1 MGCCGWSHKRQSKTF
16 LPTTYVGCEQI
27 CHVSLGMSRFKSLK
41 TAVATDNVLLFSD
54 LTFWQIHRWRP
65 AWFLVEKEQMR
76 DIKKNWQHDLI
87 PWPHNH
93 FGMAPFCSSPPN
105 SALRTLQ
112 KEICHISN
120 LHLNTTQNYGFL
132 TFPIYICT
140 QLKLNI
146 FQSTFAHNSR
156 FPIYICT
163 QLKWKILDF
172 SDFQRPFTCKVPMVC
187 TRNFH
192 LEWRNCEW

>member
-27 CHVSLGMSRFKSLK
+27 CHVPLGMSRFKSLK

-120 LHLNTTQNYGFL
+120 LHLYTNQDFQF
-132 TFPIYICT
+132 TFE
-140 QLKLNI
+140 
-146 FQSTFAHNSR
+146 HNSR
-156 FPIYICT
+156 FRISHISNLHLNTTQVKNSGFLRFPASIY
-163 QLKWKILDF
+163 
-172 SDFQRPFTCKVPMVC
+172 M
-187 TRNFH
+187 
-192 LEWRNCEW
+192 

>member
-1 MGCCGWSHKRQSKTF
+1 MGCCGWSHKRQSKTI

-27 CHVSLGMSRFKSLK
+27 CHVSRGMSRFKSLK
-41 TAVATDNVLLFSD
+41 TAVATDNALLCSD

-105 SALRTLQ
+105 SAFRF
-112 KEICHISN
+112 
-120 LHLNTTQNYGFL
+120 QNSAKRDLSHFQF
-132 TFPIYICT
+132 TFVH
-140 QLKLNI
+140 K
-146 FQSTFAHNSR
+146 SR
-156 FPIYICT
+156 FPIHIWT
-163 QLKWKILDF
+163 QLKIQDF
-172 SDFQRPFTCKVPMVC
+172 SHFQFTFEHNSSEKFWISQISSV
-187 TRNFH
+187 H
-192 LEWRNCEW
+192 LHVKCQWYAQGIFI